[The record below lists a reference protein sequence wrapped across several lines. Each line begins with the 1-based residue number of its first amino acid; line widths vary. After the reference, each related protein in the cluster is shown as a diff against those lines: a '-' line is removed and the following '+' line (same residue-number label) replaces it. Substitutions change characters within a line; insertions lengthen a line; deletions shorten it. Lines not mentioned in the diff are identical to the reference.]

1 VGTDATP
8 PPPPNGLP
16 ARLILGPALRAQ
28 SDRRL
33 VRLVREGHESAFEEI
48 VRRYR
53 RPLDRFAASIVGV
66 HADDV
71 TQESFRKALVAL
83 RQAEADVDLRP
94 WLFRIVRN
102 TALTDLRDRPPAAA
116 PLAEELVAGTRSA
129 AAVAEQRAELRDL
142 TARLRELPENQRTAL
157 VMREL
162 EGMSHE
168 EIAAALGVSGG
179 AARQTIA
186 RARAAVRAGFG
197 VLVPLPLLR
206 LLATGDGTG
215 AVAGATA
222 GGGAAVAGGGAIGA
236 GALKAAVATLVVAGA
251 VGAGVAIEHGGGG
264 GKSSKGAQV
273 ATLRPPSKGAVAIRP
288 APSAASAE
296 NDRNAHPTVEGH
308 RAHRSGGGASEHHI
322 TDHRPGNGGP
332 GPLVTSPAV
341 QVEAGPPGQRSD
353 GGGAPGTKSHTG
365 GETGGGE
372 SGGGGPR
379 QGGDGEGSHH
389 GGDGSS
395 SSLGEETRQGA
406 DGGGGGAE
414 SGSSRSGG
422 GDGGSGDGIETEHET
437 AAGESGG
444 SDDSTPTLLSG
455 DSERTGEGTG
465 TSSTPDA
472 EPQPSS
478 PTPESGS
485 TGGDGTTESTDGS
498 GSS

>member
-1 VGTDATP
+1 MP

-53 RPLDRFAASIVGV
+53 RPLDRFAASIVGG

-83 RQAEADVDLRP
+83 RGAETDVDLRP

-116 PLAEELVAGTRSA
+116 QLAEELVAGTGPA

-168 EIAAALGVSGG
+168 EIATAMGISGG
-179 AARQTIA
+179 AARQAIA

-197 VLVPLPLLR
+197 ALVPLPLLR

-215 AVAGATA
+215 AVAGAT
-222 GGGAAVAGGGAIGA
+222 GGAAVAGGGAIGA

-251 VGAGVAIEHGGGG
+251 VGAGVAIQHGGGG
-264 GKSSKGAQV
+264 GTSPKDAPV
-273 ATLRPPSKGAVAIRP
+273 ATLRSPSKGAAAVGP
-288 APSAASAE
+288 APSTASAE
-296 NDRNAHPTVEGH
+296 SDRNARPAVEVH
-308 RAHRSGGGASEHHI
+308 RAHRSGGAASEHHI
-322 TDHRPGNGGP
+322 THHHPGNGGP
-332 GPLVTSPAV
+332 RPLATSPAV
-341 QVEAGPPGQRSD
+341 QMEAVSPGQRND
-353 GGGAPGTKSHTG
+353 GGGAPGTRSHAGGQTGG
-365 GETGGGE
+365 GETGGG
-372 SGGGGPR
+372 GPH
-379 QGGDGEGSHH
+379 QGGDGEGSGH

-395 SSLGEETRQGA
+395 SSSSGEETRQGA

-437 AAGESGG
+437 ATGESGG
-444 SDDSTPTLLSG
+444 SDDPTPTLLSG
-455 DSERTGEGTG
+455 DSESADEGAG

-478 PTPESGS
+478 PTPESGGS
-485 TGGDGTTESTDGS
+485 GGDGTTESTDGS